1 MLKSFVIA
9 ISSVILATPAVAQ
22 TAPADPA
29 APSSSQPPLK
39 QPNRVICEKQ
49 EEIGSRL
56 GGKKVCHTAAEWQE
70 LRRQNKEQI
79 EDWQQRLTANPKPQ
93 D

>member
-1 MLKSFVIA
+1 MLKSLVILVSTLA
-9 ISSVILATPAVAQ
+9 LATPVAAQ

-29 APSSSQPPLK
+29 APSSSQPPVK
-39 QPNRVICEKQ
+39 DPNRMICERQ

-70 LRRQNKEQI
+70 LRRQNREQVD
-79 EDWQQRLTANPKPQ
+79 DWQQRLTANPKPQ
-93 D
+93 

>member
-1 MLKSFVIA
+1 MLKSFLIL
-9 ISSVILATPAVAQ
+9 ISSLALAGPAAAQ
-22 TAPADPA
+22 TGPADPA

-39 QPNRVICEKQ
+39 DPNRVICEKQ

-93 D
+93 G

>member
-1 MLKSFVIA
+1 M
-9 ISSVILATPAVAQ
+9 
-22 TAPADPA
+22 
-29 APSSSQPPLK
+29 
-39 QPNRVICEKQ
+39 ICEKQ

-70 LRRQNKEQI
+70 LRRQNREQI
-79 EDWQQRLTANPKPQ
+79 DDWQQRLTANPKPG

>member
-1 MLKSFVIA
+1 MLKLIVIT
-9 ISSVILATPAVAQ
+9 ISSLALAAPAIAQ
-22 TAPADPA
+22 TAPTDPA
-29 APSSSQPPLK
+29 APSSTQPKLK
-39 QPNRVICEKQ
+39 DQNRMICEKQ

-79 EDWQQRLTANPKPQ
+79 DDWQQRLTANPKPQ
-93 D
+93 